1 MRESLSCSR
10 RLFDRPHRNMIVED
24 PVLGLAVGAMESIV
38 RYVGAWETMKVNV
51 EFSITIP

>member
-1 MRESLSCSR
+1 
-10 RLFDRPHRNMIVED
+10 MIVED